1 MKSYETVLTCSVG
14 NEIIFLLQVYFKN
27 VHPKFPEGGKMSQF
41 MESLSIDDYLDIR
54 GPSGL
59 LIYEGQG
66 EHPLY
71 NFKSE
76 EKI

>member
-1 MKSYETVLTCSVG
+1 
-14 NEIIFLLQVYFKN
+14 
-27 VHPKFPEGGKMSQF
+27 MSQF